1 MFKNLLLA
9 VSILSVSSSALSET
23 TIPNAFSFGD
33 VIVAA
38 SMNENFEA
46 VSTGV
51 NANET
56 ALAALMARVD
66 ALELNSGSVSLE
78 GSYRVTGLEF
88 MLDSCGGAPQIN
100 HATITGTATSNG
112 SVVSFTNST
121 DRFVLRNGHLD
132 NNTSELSVE
141 VLNDVFELAIDSSG
155 AFTNPA
161 ITGGMSED
169 GSTFML
175 TSNSEENED
184 CQSYS
189 VTQIIGVRLPQ

>member
-1 MFKNLLLA
+1 MFKKLLLA
-9 VSILSVSSSALSET
+9 ATILSASTSALSET
-23 TIPNAFSFGD
+23 TIPNTFSFGD

-46 VSTGV
+46 VSTGI

-78 GSYRVTGLEF
+78 GNYRVTGLEF

-132 NNTSELSVE
+132 DSTSELSVE

>member
-9 VSILSVSSSALSET
+9 ATILSASSSALSET

-66 ALELNSGSVSLE
+66 ALELNSGSASLE
-78 GSYRVTGLEF
+78 GSYRVTGMEF

-155 AFTNPA
+155 AFTNPS

-169 GSTFML
+169 GSTFVL

>member
-46 VSTGV
+46 VSTGI

-78 GSYRVTGLEF
+78 GNYRVTGLEF

-132 NNTSELSVE
+132 DSSSELSVE